1 MAFRNAAATLL
12 RSQSYLGAQ
21 NRRLRLGAPK
31 AITMAR
37 KLACLFYRLI
47 KHGQQYV
54 DKGIEYYE
62 ARYRDQQI
70 RSLAKRAQKLGLQ
83 LVIPETA

>member
-1 MAFRNAAATLL
+1 VTLL

-21 NRRLRLGAPK
+21 YRLLRTRLGALK
-31 AITMAR
+31 AITAMAR
-37 KLACLFYRLI
+37 KLACLFHRLI

-62 ARYRDQQI
+62 ARYREQQI
-70 RSLAKRAQKLGLQ
+70 RSLAKRAQKLGLL
-83 LVIPETA
+83 LVIRKTA